1 MAKAPV
7 RVAVTGAAG
16 QIGYALLFRIASG
29 EMLGP
34 DQPVILQLLELPTE
48 KAQQALKGVMMELA
62 DSAFPL
68 LIDMIGTADPR
79 VAFRDAQQALLVGAR
94 PRGPGMERKELL
106 LENARIFIEQ
116 GKALDEVAARD
127 IKVVVLGNPSNTNA
141 LITMNTA
148 RSLPRSSFTS
158 MMRLDHNRAIS
169 KLARRTG
176 KAITSIEKM
185 VVWGNHSPTMY
196 PDIRFATIDGKHNP
210 ELVNDESWDRDEYI
224 SGIGNRGAAIIEA
237 RGLSSAAS
245 AAVAAIDHMRDWN
258 LGSDGH
264 WVTMGV
270 VSDGSYGIPEGMIYG
285 FPCTTANGKWEIVRN
300 LEIDAF
306 SRAKMDLSLQ
316 ELQEEYTIAS
326 SILAPE
332 IAPHQLKDLL
342 HPDQVL
348 YAGGKPFPLLA
359 ACEHYAG
366 SEKLLNK
373 ALKIQGELLAHGRPI
388 FDITADCEDGAP
400 AGKEREHAA
409 MIAEL
414 LLSAENRFDRVGVRI
429 HDVSHPFWREELE
442 IIIGRAGQRVAYI
455 VLPKAESAD
464 DALTQ
469 ISALDELRSR
479 HGIAR
484 EIPVHV
490 LIETPSALHE
500 VWQIARL
507 PHVATLNF
515 GIMDFVAEYHGAVP
529 AAAMRSPDQFS
540 HLLIVRA
547 KCEIVAA
554 ALGNGVV
561 PCHNVTTEIRDLDVV
576 REDARRAR
584 QELGFLRMWSIHP
597 NQILP
602 IVEAMRPNFMEVNEA
617 AILLIAAQNV
627 AWGPIQWEGKL
638 HDRASYRYYWE
649 LLQRAQAMGMLIPS
663 EARQRF
669 FSEK

>member
-29 EMLGP
+29 EMLGK
-34 DQPVILQLLELPTE
+34 DQPVILQLLELPMD

-62 DSAFPL
+62 DCAFPL
-68 LIDMIGTADPR
+68 LIDIIGTSDPR
-79 VAFRDAQQALLVGAR
+79 IAFKDAQQALLVGSK
-94 PRGPGMERKELL
+94 PRGPGMERKDLL
-106 LENARIFIEQ
+106 LENAKIFIEQ
-116 GKALDEVAARD
+116 GKAIDEVASRD

-148 RSLPRSSFTS
+148 RSLPRASFTS

-169 KLARRTG
+169 QLSRRTS
-176 KAITSIEKM
+176 KQVTSIEKM

-196 PDIRFATIDGKHNP
+196 PDIRFATIDGKHPP
-210 ELVNDESWDRDEYI
+210 ELVNDEAWYRDEYI
-224 SGIGNRGAAIIEA
+224 SKIGNRGAAIIEA

-258 LGSDGH
+258 LGSNGH

-270 VSDGSYGIPEGMIYG
+270 VSDGSYGIPEGMVYG
-285 FPCTTANGKWEIVRN
+285 FPCTTAHGKWEIVKN

-306 SRAKMDLSLQ
+306 SREKMDVTLK

-326 SILAPE
+326 RLFSPVVTTREHA
-332 IAPHQLKDLL
+332 KDAL
-342 HPDQVL
+342 HPADVL
-348 YAGGKPFPLLA
+348 YAGGRPFPLLA

-366 SEKLLNK
+366 SEKLLKK
-373 ALKIQGELLAHGRPI
+373 ALQLQSELLANERPI

-409 MIAEL
+409 MVADMIM
-414 LLSAENRFDRVGVRI
+414 SDENRFDRVGVRI
-429 HDVSHPFWREELE
+429 HDVAHQFWRDELE
-442 IIIGRAGQRVAYI
+442 IIISRAGQRVAYI
-455 VLPKAESAD
+455 GLPKPESAD

-469 ISALDELRSR
+469 ITALDELRER
-479 HGIAR
+479 YGIAR

-490 LIETPSALHE
+490 MIETPGALHE
-500 VWQIARL
+500 VWEIARL
-507 PHVATLNF
+507 PHIETLNF
-515 GIMDFVAEYHGAVP
+515 GIMDFVAEHHGAIP
-529 AAAMRSPDQFS
+529 ASAMRSPDQFS

-547 KCEIVAA
+547 KCDIVAA

-561 PCHNVTTEIRDLDVV
+561 PCHNVTTEIRDMDVV
-576 REDARRAR
+576 REDARRAKL
-584 QELGFLRMWSIHP
+584 EFGFMRMWSIHP
-597 NQILP
+597 KQIQP
-602 IVEAMRPNFMEVNEA
+602 IVDAMRPNFTEVNEA
-617 AILLIAAQNV
+617 VTLLIAAQN
-627 AWGPIQWEGKL
+627 ASWGPIQWGGKL

-649 LLQRAQAMGMLIPS
+649 LLQRARATGMDIP
-663 EARQRF
+663 ADAINRF
-669 FSEK
+669 FS